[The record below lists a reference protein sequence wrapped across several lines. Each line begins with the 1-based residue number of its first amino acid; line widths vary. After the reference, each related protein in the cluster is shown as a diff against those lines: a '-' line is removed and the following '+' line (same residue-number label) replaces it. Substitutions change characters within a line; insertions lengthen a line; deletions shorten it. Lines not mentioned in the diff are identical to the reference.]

1 MAVIIEGNDIRGA
14 DVGIEVPSNADIKII
29 ENKLRDV
36 GKGISVYDPEVQ
48 KVLGIPAGA
57 PKDQVEE
64 VVKELE
70 KNPNASPEEMTA
82 VVTASR
88 LGKWLG
94 NADLILKV
102 TTGLIAAVKAGGELL
117 K

>member
-1 MAVIIEGNDIRGA
+1 MGVLIEGNDIRGA
-14 DVGIEVPSNADIKII
+14 GIGIEVPSNAEIKII
-29 ENKLRDV
+29 ANKLQDV
-36 GKGISVYDPEVQ
+36 GKGISVYDPEVL
-48 KVLGIPAGA
+48 KLLSIPVDA

-64 VVKELE
+64 VVKELQ
-70 KNPNASPEEMTA
+70 KNPDASPEEMTA
-82 VVTASR
+82 VVSASR

-102 TTGLIAAVKAGGELL
+102 STALIALVKAGVELL